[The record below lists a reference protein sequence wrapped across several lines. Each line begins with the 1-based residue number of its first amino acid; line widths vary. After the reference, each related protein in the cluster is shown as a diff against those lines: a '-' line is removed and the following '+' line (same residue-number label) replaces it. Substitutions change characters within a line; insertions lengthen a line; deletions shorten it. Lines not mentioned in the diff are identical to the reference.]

1 MAVVST
7 EQVEEAN
14 PTTSNLFVIGSS
26 GDGQLMSICTWEAI
40 DTSTGADNN
49 GTTSAQSRGVRRPYR
64 GIEIKPESFAV
75 MSIVDYSNENKY
87 GSTIKNSSLSESSS
101 FTSNF
106 LVNSVSESRNEK
118 HQPVSTFGK
127 DYVYFF
133 GEQPRQITFNVT
145 LLNTENFRWEEEWW
159 YNYEHHFRGTRLAAN
174 SEKLRIK
181 VDETII
187 YGYMINCSSNKDSNN
202 PHSISMTFTLH
213 VTEVVSFR
221 SEDKIGSHR
230 ISDHKSAGEAY
241 GYLDFNAEGALG
253 TLNPIVIGEGSR
265 KIREYNANAY
275 LSRYE
280 STDGWVRLGN
290 SIEELW
296 GDTAGAVSKGLK
308 DFSDFLYGRN
318 LVIPIDA
325 AYDEFTSGNPQF
337 AEGTDAYESLQK
349 RIADAD
355 KKSIVV
361 KGSFNLRP
369 TGGVSSSGGYG
380 TNRQAS
386 FTDNADEYPFST
398 TKTGGNVEN
407 FGYNT
412 REVHTDVIAKHL
424 AKEYGIEKDAL
435 LAGEG
440 TKGIPKFNE
449 YMRALG
455 KATFVAL
462 NVGYTEASRQL
473 RRRAAEDAD
482 GGTVLTYPYPTPLEV
497 SFVPNIYYSK
507 DNSPVDAVDDA
518 ISELAPDGTDFY
530 GS

>member
-1 MAVVST
+1 MSVVST
-7 EQVEEAN
+7 ETVDVTN
-14 PTTSNLFVIGSS
+14 PITSNLFVIGST
-26 GDGQLMSICTWEAI
+26 GDGQLMSICTWEAVETSD
-40 DTSTGADNN
+40 DTDNQSASFVEST
-49 GTTSAQSRGVRRPYR
+49 GVRRPYR
-64 GIEIKPESFAV
+64 GIQIKPESFAV
-75 MSIVDYSNENKY
+75 MSIVEYHNENKY
-87 GSTIKNSSLSESSS
+87 GSSLRNSSVDTSSS

-202 PHSISMTFTLH
+202 PHAISMTFTLH
-213 VTEVVSFR
+213 VTEVISFR
-221 SEDKIGSHR
+221 SEDKIGSHL
-230 ISDHKSAGEAY
+230 IANHKSSGKAY
-241 GYLDFNAEGALG
+241 GYLDLNATGALG
-253 TLNPIVIGEGSR
+253 NLNPIAIGDGSKR
-265 KIREYNANAY
+265 IREYNANAY
-275 LSRYE
+275 LSNYE
-280 STDGWVRLGN
+280 STNGWVRLSN
-290 SIEELW
+290 SIQEVW
-296 GDTAGAVSKGLK
+296 GDTAGAISKGLK
-308 DFSDFLYGRN
+308 NFSDFLYGRN

-337 AEGTDAYESLQK
+337 SEGTSAYEALQK
-349 RIADAD
+349 RIANAD

-369 TGGVSSSGGYG
+369 TGGVSYSSGYG
-380 TNRQAS
+380 THSQAS

-398 TKTGGNVEN
+398 TKTKGNVN
-407 FGYNT
+407 IFGYNT

-440 TKGIPKFNE
+440 TKGVPKFNE

-455 KATFVAL
+455 KGAFVAL
-462 NVGYTEASRQL
+462 NVGYTLASRQL

-482 GGTVLTYPYPTPLEV
+482 GGTVLSYPTPLEI

-507 DNSPVDAVDDA
+507 GNSPVDVVDSA
-518 ISELAPDGTDFY
+518 IAETFSGVTEFY